1 MPPSDPAKPVTVT
14 QLDASLVKAL
24 QLSDAASLFL
34 SSARD
39 AGLKVPAR
47 FGTETVARL
56 LGLRTNHPAKDDDLE
71 LLPSDP
77 VTRAEAAYSV
87 ATILRFRGWEQQ
99 SVEAAAATFTLPTL
113 GDWQKRVL
121 DTAVR
126 FVGFPYV
133 WGGTS
138 ERSEAPFGVK
148 ARGGFDCSGFV
159 WRVYKLQSYPGG
171 AALNATIKGRTTYQM
186 SGEVPRVEAD
196 RVREAAARRR
206 RLLRLR
212 GAALEARAG
221 RPHGDLPRRGL
232 DRPLLGRRRR
242 GHAADRLV
250 PPDVSPG
257 AAGRSPKPASF
268 PARKPKSPPR
278 QVSPVRGMQQR
289 RLDLRIAESCFGS
302 LGRFTMLQW
311 TPAPLCAHRSPCA
324 SCDRHRR
331 RLRRG
336 LHAQPV
342 LVTEPWSTSFRRR
355 GSSPSSRRCARPVS
369 PSRSQRA
376 SRLRSRSTRRRR

>member
-1 MPPSDPAKPVTVT
+1 MSRLAALVACCALLAAPCALAANLGSDGTGGVGGQKKGSVVPPKSWDTREIRLVVQRGLMARTVGTFRANDTLTRGELSQLIADLTEQAPVPPSDSSKPVTVT

-77 VTRAEAAYSV
+77 VTRAETAYSV

-113 GDWQKRVL
+113 GEWQKRVL

-159 WRVYKLQSYPGG
+159 WSVYKLHTYAEAPQLS
-171 AALNATIKGRTTYQM
+171 AVLKGRTTMQM
-186 SGEVPRVEAD
+186 SGEVP
-196 RVREAAARRR
+196 
-206 RLLRLR
+206 
-212 GAALEARAG
+212 
-221 RPHGDLPRRGL
+221 
-232 DRPLLGRRRR
+232 
-242 GHAADRLV
+242 
-250 PPDVSPG
+250 
-257 AAGRSPKPASF
+257 K
-268 PARKPKSPPR
+268 K
-278 QVSPVRGMQQR
+278 
-289 RLDLRIAESCFGS
+289 LRIAFDDLQPGDVLFFGNHGPKS
-302 LGRFTMLQW
+302 KPAEVDHTGIYLGNGWLIHSSGYGVALAQLDGWYAERFAW
-311 TPAPLCAHRSPCA
+311 ARRPLS
-324 SCDRHRR
+324 
-331 RLRRG
+331 
-336 LHAQPV
+336 
-342 LVTEPWSTSFRRR
+342 E
-355 GSSPSSRRCARPVS
+355 
-369 PSRSQRA
+369 
-376 SRLRSRSTRRRR
+376 